1 MNHLRKTHPM
11 VLIAAIALT
20 IFSVVG
26 SAAITGLIPSAPQT
40 EVQNKTMHMGN
51 EHGATENSQQYNRQY
66 NEETAD
72 RFYQGTER
80 GLSGPLV
87 MVRA

>member
-20 IFSVVG
+20 VFSLVG

-40 EVQNKTMHMGN
+40 EVRYKTVPVSN
-51 EHGATENSQQYNRQY
+51 ERGAAASSQQY

-72 RFYQGTER
+72 HFYQDIQR
-80 GLSGPLV
+80 GPSRALV